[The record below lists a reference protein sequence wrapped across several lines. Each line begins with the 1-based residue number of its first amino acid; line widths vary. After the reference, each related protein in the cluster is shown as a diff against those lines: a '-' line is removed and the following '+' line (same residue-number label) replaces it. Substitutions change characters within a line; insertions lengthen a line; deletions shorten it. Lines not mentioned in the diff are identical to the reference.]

1 MRAHTCTCM
10 GGLQRGSCLA
20 HCGCLGGVARPW
32 FPEGLPSP
40 SAVLSLEEGKC
51 GSDCSVL
58 GSPRACVR
66 VCMCRGGLASAQGRC
81 SQERQLASQKQP
93 WFPFS
98 FLWLSEGPEW
108 VMSLP

>member
-66 VCMCRGGLASAQGRC
+66 VCVCVEGAWPQPRADAARSGSWPLRNNRGFHFPSFGSVRAQSG
-81 SQERQLASQKQP
+81 
-93 WFPFS
+93 
-98 FLWLSEGPEW
+98 
-108 VMSLP
+108 